1 MKKALS
7 ALVLG
12 MALSAGCVA
21 QAGSIPSYMVPLKTY
36 AVRYMDC
43 YLTAGGDKKGYIDAG
58 DYVIVEKIENG
69 WAYGSYPV
77 GNKRISRWF
86 KADDLVNNVS
96 FVNQERTSPQQ
107 NTNTYKTAGYDSVF
121 GSFNNYEP
129 IVVVSD
135 SGEFRQVIYKLNN
148 GGYKMAWVP
157 YWDCWLNGQSGKNE
171 KEERKVDNN
180 TINKNPII
188 QPVKREEKKTEQT
201 TISTTEK
208 GSIKYTSDTF
218 GNASLSGRRLG
229 YVTSGSDIDILADA
243 GSSYYIRYWTDSGQA
258 RERYVKK
265 DAVARAGTSQE
276 QPSNSTTE
284 KGTIRYTA
292 NTYGN
297 ASLSGKR
304 LGYVT
309 AGSDIDI
316 LAESGNSYYI
326 RYWTDSGQARERYV
340 NKGAVRK
347 AGEKDE
353 PVNNNDAVAEQVKN
367 KILWMKDNL
376 NGYKAGTVYSDPR
389 QSQCRGF
396 ANDIYTRLFPNVS
409 SLSGYTNDNFGA
421 KSFSGSYRVGRLTGF
436 GKNDVEKVKAFF
448 ANAKPG
454 YFIQMGARA
463 RNKKGDP
470 IPHSAIFVGTY
481 NDGCYFYEANV
492 PGGNRIG
499 LNPHTWEYLATQK
512 LGFTIYAPN
521 NYCLK

>member
-43 YLTAGGDKKGYIDAG
+43 YLTPGGEPKGYIDAG

-180 TINKNPII
+180 TINKNPIV

-201 TISTTEK
+201 TTSTTEK

-229 YVTSGSDIDILADA
+229 YVTAGSDIDILADA

-276 QPSNSTTE
+276 QPSKSTTE

-347 AGEKDE
+347 AGEKEE
-353 PVNNNDAVAEQVKN
+353 PVNNNTTS
-367 KILWMKDNL
+367 NL
-376 NGYKAGTVYSDPR
+376 QSLAQKWDGKSWAPYGTGKGENNWWPNGEKAFGGE
-389 QSQCRGF
+389 CLGF
-396 ANDIYTRLFPNVS
+396 ANYIFQEIHGGKCGDGYGTIKYKLSRLKDGVYEVS
-409 SLSGYTNDNFGA
+409 SSSWLDANKAREMLLNAPVG
-421 KSFSGSYRVGRLTGF
+421 SFLQLKRRSSGS
-436 GKNDVEKVKAFF
+436 
-448 ANAKPG
+448 
-454 YFIQMGARA
+454 Q
-463 RNKKGDP
+463 
-470 IPHSAIFVGTY
+470 HSAILLSRNDNQVVILDANGDWPANNIIRIRYFSYADFAKKNQAMTVY
-481 NDGCYFYEANV
+481 N
-492 PGGNRIG
+492 
-499 LNPHTWEYLATQK
+499 K
-512 LGFTIYAPN
+512 
-521 NYCLK
+521 

>member
-180 TINKNPII
+180 TINKNPIV

-201 TISTTEK
+201 TTSTTEK

-229 YVTSGSDIDILADA
+229 YVTAGSDIDILADA

-276 QPSNSTTE
+276 QPSKSTTE

-309 AGSDIDI
+309 AGSDIEI
-316 LAESGNSYYI
+316 LAYAGDAYYI

-347 AGEKDE
+347 AGEKE
-353 PVNNNDAVAEQVKN
+353 VPVNNNTTS
-367 KILWMKDNL
+367 NL
-376 NGYKAGTVYSDPR
+376 QSLAQKWDGKSWAPYGTGKGENNWWPNGEKAFGGE
-389 QSQCRGF
+389 CLGF
-396 ANDIYTRLFPNVS
+396 ANYIFQEIHGGKCGDGYGTIKYKLSRLKDGVYEVS
-409 SLSGYTNDNFGA
+409 SSSWLDANKASEMLLNAPVG
-421 KSFSGSYRVGRLTGF
+421 SFLQLKRRSSGS
-436 GKNDVEKVKAFF
+436 
-448 ANAKPG
+448 
-454 YFIQMGARA
+454 Q
-463 RNKKGDP
+463 
-470 IPHSAIFVGTY
+470 HSAILLSRNDNQVVILDANGDWPANNIIRIRYFSYADFAKKNQSMTVY
-481 NDGCYFYEANV
+481 N
-492 PGGNRIG
+492 
-499 LNPHTWEYLATQK
+499 K
-512 LGFTIYAPN
+512 
-521 NYCLK
+521 

>member
-12 MALSAGCVA
+12 IALSAGCVA

-43 YLTAGGDKKGYIDAG
+43 YLTPGGEPKGYIDAG
-58 DYVIVEKIENG
+58 DYVIVEKNENG

-77 GNKRISRWF
+77 GSKRISRWF
-86 KADDLVNNVS
+86 KADDLVNNVA
-96 FVNQERTSPQQ
+96 FINQDRTSPQQ
-107 NTNTYKTAGYDSVF
+107 TTNTYKTAGYDSVF

-135 SGEFRQVIYKLNN
+135 SGEFRQVIYKLSN

-157 YWDCWLNGQSGKNE
+157 YWDCWLNGQAGRNE
-171 KEERKVDNN
+171 KEERKVNNN
-180 TINKNPII
+180 TVNKNPII

-201 TISTTEK
+201 TTSTTEK

-218 GNASLSGRRLG
+218 GNASLSGRRIG
-229 YVTSGSDIDILADA
+229 YVTAGSDIEILADA

-276 QPSNSTTE
+276 QPSSSTTE

-353 PVNNNDAVAEQVKN
+353 PVDNNTTG
-367 KILWMKDNL
+367 NL
-376 NGYKAGTVYSDPR
+376 QSLAQKWDGKSWAPYGTGKGENNWWPNGEKAFGGE
-389 QSQCRGF
+389 CLGF
-396 ANDIYTRLFPNVS
+396 ANYIFQEIHGGKCGDGYGTIKYKLSRLKDGVYEVS
-409 SLSGYTNDNFGA
+409 SSSWLNANKA
-421 KSFSGSYRVGRLTGF
+421 KEMLLNAPVGSFLQLKRRKSGS
-436 GKNDVEKVKAFF
+436 
-448 ANAKPG
+448 
-454 YFIQMGARA
+454 Q
-463 RNKKGDP
+463 
-470 IPHSAIFVGTY
+470 HSAILVSRNENQVVILDANAELNNIIKIRYFSYVDFANKNQAMSIY
-481 NDGCYFYEANV
+481 N
-492 PGGNRIG
+492 
-499 LNPHTWEYLATQK
+499 K
-512 LGFTIYAPN
+512 
-521 NYCLK
+521 

>member
-12 MALSAGCVA
+12 MALSAGCVV

-180 TINKNPII
+180 TINKNPIV

-201 TISTTEK
+201 TTSTTEK

-229 YVTSGSDIDILADA
+229 YVTAGSDIDILADA

-276 QPSNSTTE
+276 QPSKSTTE

-316 LAESGNSYYI
+316 LAESGSSYYI

-347 AGEKDE
+347 AGEKEE
-353 PVNNNDAVAEQVKN
+353 PVNNNTTS
-367 KILWMKDNL
+367 NL
-376 NGYKAGTVYSDPR
+376 QSLAQKWDGKSWAPYGTGKGENNWWPNGEKAFGGE
-389 QSQCRGF
+389 CLGF
-396 ANDIYTRLFPNVS
+396 ANYIFQEIHGGKCGDGYGTIKYKLSRLKDGVYEVS
-409 SLSGYTNDNFGA
+409 SSSWLDANKAREMLLNAPVG
-421 KSFSGSYRVGRLTGF
+421 SFLQLKRRSSGS
-436 GKNDVEKVKAFF
+436 
-448 ANAKPG
+448 
-454 YFIQMGARA
+454 Q
-463 RNKKGDP
+463 
-470 IPHSAIFVGTY
+470 HSAILLSRNDNQVVILDANGDWPANNIIRIRYFSYADFAKKNQAMTVY
-481 NDGCYFYEANV
+481 N
-492 PGGNRIG
+492 
-499 LNPHTWEYLATQK
+499 K
-512 LGFTIYAPN
+512 
-521 NYCLK
+521 

>member
-1 MKKALS
+1 MKKVLS

-43 YLTAGGDKKGYIDAG
+43 YLTPGGEPKGYIDAG

-77 GNKRISRWF
+77 GSKRISRWF
-86 KADDLVNNVS
+86 KADDLVNNVA
-96 FVNQERTSPQQ
+96 FINQDRTSPQQ
-107 NTNTYKTAGYDSVF
+107 TTNTYKTAGYDSVF

-135 SGEFRQVIYKLNN
+135 SGEFRQVIYKLSN

-157 YWDCWLNGQSGKNE
+157 YWDCWLNGQAGRNE
-171 KEERKVDNN
+171 KEERKVNNN
-180 TINKNPII
+180 TVNKNPII

-201 TISTTEK
+201 TTSTTEK

-229 YVTSGSDIDILADA
+229 YVTAGSDIDILADA

-276 QPSNSTTE
+276 QPSSSTTE

-353 PVNNNDAVAEQVKN
+353 PVDNNTTG
-367 KILWMKDNL
+367 NL
-376 NGYKAGTVYSDPR
+376 QSLAQKWDGKSWAPYGTGKGENNWWPNGEKAFGGE
-389 QSQCRGF
+389 CLGF
-396 ANDIYTRLFPNVS
+396 ANYIFQEIHGGKCGDGYGTIKYKLSRLKDGVYEVS
-409 SLSGYTNDNFGA
+409 SSSWLDANKA
-421 KSFSGSYRVGRLTGF
+421 KEMLLNAPVGSFLQLKRRKSGS
-436 GKNDVEKVKAFF
+436 
-448 ANAKPG
+448 
-454 YFIQMGARA
+454 Q
-463 RNKKGDP
+463 
-470 IPHSAIFVGTY
+470 HSAILVSRNENQVVILDANAELNNIIKIRYFSYVDFANKNQVMSIY
-481 NDGCYFYEANV
+481 N
-492 PGGNRIG
+492 
-499 LNPHTWEYLATQK
+499 K
-512 LGFTIYAPN
+512 
-521 NYCLK
+521 

>member
-180 TINKNPII
+180 TINKNPIV

-201 TISTTEK
+201 TTSTTEK

-229 YVTSGSDIDILADA
+229 YVTAGSDIDILADA

-258 RERYVKK
+258 RARYVKK

-276 QPSNSTTE
+276 QPSKSTTE

-309 AGSDIDI
+309 AGSDIEI
-316 LAESGNSYYI
+316 LAYAGDAYYI

-347 AGEKDE
+347 AGEKEE
-353 PVNNNDAVAEQVKN
+353 PVNNNTTS
-367 KILWMKDNL
+367 NL
-376 NGYKAGTVYSDPR
+376 QSLAQKWDGKSWAPYGTGKGENNWWPNGEKAFGGE
-389 QSQCRGF
+389 CLGF
-396 ANDIYTRLFPNVS
+396 ANYIFQEIHGGKCGDGYGTIKYKLSRLKDGVYEVS
-409 SLSGYTNDNFGA
+409 SSSWLDANKAREMLLNAPVG
-421 KSFSGSYRVGRLTGF
+421 SFLQLKRRSSGS
-436 GKNDVEKVKAFF
+436 
-448 ANAKPG
+448 
-454 YFIQMGARA
+454 Q
-463 RNKKGDP
+463 
-470 IPHSAIFVGTY
+470 HSAILLSRNDNQVVILDANGDWPANNIIRIRYFSYADFAKKNQAMTVY
-481 NDGCYFYEANV
+481 N
-492 PGGNRIG
+492 
-499 LNPHTWEYLATQK
+499 K
-512 LGFTIYAPN
+512 
-521 NYCLK
+521 

>member
-180 TINKNPII
+180 TINKNPIV

-201 TISTTEK
+201 TTSTTEK

-229 YVTSGSDIDILADA
+229 YVT
-243 GSSYYIRYWTDSGQA
+243 
-258 RERYVKK
+258 
-265 DAVARAGTSQE
+265 
-276 QPSNSTTE
+276 
-284 KGTIRYTA
+284 
-292 NTYGN
+292 
-297 ASLSGKR
+297 
-304 LGYVT
+304 

-316 LAESGNSYYI
+316 LAESGSSYYI

-353 PVNNNDAVAEQVKN
+353 PVNNNLDAKFAELRQKYPHGSVWDENNGAGCEKAWGCHGFALQLGEYISGR
-367 KILWMKDNL
+367 KVKDNWAQRYDVSAIDNL
-376 NGYKAGTVYSDPR
+376 KPGDIIRYQANSNRKTSDGKSKKWPVGHTIVITAVNGESVTYVDCNGVDTSKEPENTIKWNRPQTKSELK
-389 QSQCRGF
+389 
-396 ANDIYTRLFPNVS
+396 RLFRQD
-409 SLSGYTNDNFGA
+409 GYVKRN
-421 KSFSGSYRVGRLTGF
+421 
-436 GKNDVEKVKAFF
+436 EKDYVFVY
-448 ANAKPG
+448 PG
-454 YFIQMGARA
+454 
-463 RNKKGDP
+463 
-470 IPHSAIFVGTY
+470 
-481 NDGCYFYEANV
+481 
-492 PGGNRIG
+492 
-499 LNPHTWEYLATQK
+499 
-512 LGFTIYAPN
+512 
-521 NYCLK
+521 

>member
-43 YLTAGGDKKGYIDAG
+43 YLTPGGEPKGYIDAG

-77 GNKRISRWF
+77 GSKRISRWF
-86 KADDLVNNVS
+86 KADDLVNNVA

-107 NTNTYKTAGYDSVF
+107 TTNTYKTAGYDSVF

-135 SGEFRQVIYKLNN
+135 SGEFRQIIYKLNN

-188 QPVKREEKKTEQT
+188 QPVKREEKKAEQT
-201 TISTTEK
+201 TTSITEK

-229 YVTSGSDIDILADA
+229 YVTAGSDIDILADA

-276 QPSNSTTE
+276 QPSKSTTE

-316 LAESGNSYYI
+316 LAESGSSYYI

-347 AGEKDE
+347 AGEKEE
-353 PVNNNDAVAEQVKN
+353 PVNNNTTN
-367 KILWMKDNL
+367 NL
-376 NGYKAGTVYSDPR
+376 QSLAQKWDGKSWAPYGTGKGENNWWPNGEKAFGGE
-389 QSQCRGF
+389 CLGF
-396 ANDIYTRLFPNVS
+396 ANYIFQEIHGGKCGDGYGTIKYKLSRLKDGVYEVS
-409 SLSGYTNDNFGA
+409 SSSWLDANKAREMLLNAPVG
-421 KSFSGSYRVGRLTGF
+421 SFLQLKRRSSGS
-436 GKNDVEKVKAFF
+436 
-448 ANAKPG
+448 
-454 YFIQMGARA
+454 Q
-463 RNKKGDP
+463 
-470 IPHSAIFVGTY
+470 HSAILLSRNDNQVVILDANGDWPANNIIRIRYFSYADFAKKNQAMTVY
-481 NDGCYFYEANV
+481 N
-492 PGGNRIG
+492 
-499 LNPHTWEYLATQK
+499 K
-512 LGFTIYAPN
+512 
-521 NYCLK
+521 

>member
-1 MKKALS
+1 MKKVLS

-43 YLTAGGDKKGYIDAG
+43 YLTPGGEPKGYIDAG

-77 GNKRISRWF
+77 GSKRISRWF
-86 KADDLVNNVS
+86 KADDLVNNVG
-96 FVNQERTSPQQ
+96 FVNQDRTSPKQT
-107 NTNTYKTAGYDSVF
+107 TNTYKSANYKEVF
-121 GSFNNYEP
+121 GSFDNYEP
-129 IVVVSD
+129 IVVVAD

-157 YWDCWLNGQSGKNE
+157 YWDCWLNGQSGRNE
-171 KEERKVDNN
+171 KEERKVNNN
-180 TINKNPII
+180 TINKNPVI
-188 QPVKREEKKTEQT
+188 QPIKREEKKTGQT
-201 TISTTEK
+201 TTSATEK

-229 YVTSGSDIDILADA
+229 YVTAGSDIEILADA

-276 QPSNSTTE
+276 QPSSSTTE

-309 AGSDIDI
+309 AGSDIEI
-316 LAESGNSYYI
+316 LAYTGDAYYI

-347 AGEKDE
+347 AGEKDT
-353 PVNNNDAVAEQVKN
+353 VNPSNN
-367 KILWMKDNL
+367 
-376 NGYKAGTVYSDPR
+376 S
-389 QSQCRGF
+389 
-396 ANDIYTRLFPNVS
+396 NDITYWEERRGKTVANIN
-409 SLSGYTNDNFGA
+409 SGYYQMPGNPKSRGQCTWYAFGRAWEVTGKKLTFSRDEDLHAKYWGNLVTNASVDHTPTSKCIGVRPVR
-421 KSFSGSYRVGRLTGF
+421 GGGF
-436 GKNDVEKVKAFF
+436 GHVIFIEYVGGGWIYYTDCNTDGNGRYDAGRDAIVKRKSV
-448 ANAKPG
+448 NG
-454 YFIQMGARA
+454 SFI
-463 RNKKGDP
+463 K
-470 IPHSAIFVGTY
+470 
-481 NDGCYFYEANV
+481 
-492 PGGNRIG
+492 
-499 LNPHTWEYLATQK
+499 EYTC
-512 LGFTIYAPN
+512 FIHP
-521 NYCLK
+521 

>member
-1 MKKALS
+1 MKKVLS

-43 YLTAGGDKKGYIDAG
+43 YLTPGGEPKGYIDAG

-77 GNKRISRWF
+77 GSKRISRWF
-86 KADDLVNNVS
+86 KADDLVNNVA
-96 FVNQERTSPQQ
+96 FINQDRTSPQQ
-107 NTNTYKTAGYDSVF
+107 TTNTYKTAGYDSVF

-135 SGEFRQVIYKLNN
+135 SGEFRQVIYKLSN

-157 YWDCWLNGQSGKNE
+157 YWDCWLNGQSGRNE

-180 TINKNPII
+180 TINKNPIV

-201 TISTTEK
+201 TTSTTEK

-229 YVTSGSDIDILADA
+229 YVTAGSDIDILADA

-276 QPSNSTTE
+276 QPSKSTTE

-353 PVNNNDAVAEQVKN
+353 PVDNNTTG
-367 KILWMKDNL
+367 NL
-376 NGYKAGTVYSDPR
+376 QSLAQKWDGKSWAPYGTGKGENNWWPNGEKAFGGE
-389 QSQCRGF
+389 CLGF
-396 ANDIYTRLFPNVS
+396 ANYIFQEIHGGKCGDGYGTIKYKLSRLKDGVYEVS
-409 SLSGYTNDNFGA
+409 SSSWLDANKA
-421 KSFSGSYRVGRLTGF
+421 KEMLLNAPVGSFLQLKRRKSGS
-436 GKNDVEKVKAFF
+436 
-448 ANAKPG
+448 
-454 YFIQMGARA
+454 Q
-463 RNKKGDP
+463 
-470 IPHSAIFVGTY
+470 HSAILVSRNENQVVILDANAELNNIIKIRYFSYVDFANKNQAMSIY
-481 NDGCYFYEANV
+481 N
-492 PGGNRIG
+492 
-499 LNPHTWEYLATQK
+499 K
-512 LGFTIYAPN
+512 
-521 NYCLK
+521 

>member
-180 TINKNPII
+180 TINKNPIV

-201 TISTTEK
+201 TTSTTEK

-229 YVTSGSDIDILADA
+229 YVTAGSDIDILADA

-276 QPSNSTTE
+276 QPSKSTTE

-309 AGSDIDI
+309 AGSDIEI
-316 LAESGNSYYI
+316 LAYAGDAYYI

-347 AGEKDE
+347 AGEKEE
-353 PVNNNDAVAEQVKN
+353 PVNNNTTS
-367 KILWMKDNL
+367 NL
-376 NGYKAGTVYSDPR
+376 QSLAQKWDGKSWAPYGTGKGENNWWPNGEKAFGGE
-389 QSQCRGF
+389 CLGF
-396 ANDIYTRLFPNVS
+396 ANYIFQEIHGGKCGDGYGTIKYKLSRLKDGVYEVS
-409 SLSGYTNDNFGA
+409 SSSWLDANKAREMLLNAPVG
-421 KSFSGSYRVGRLTGF
+421 SFLQLKRRSSGS
-436 GKNDVEKVKAFF
+436 
-448 ANAKPG
+448 
-454 YFIQMGARA
+454 Q
-463 RNKKGDP
+463 
-470 IPHSAIFVGTY
+470 HSAILLSRNDNQVVILDANGDWPANNIIRIRYFSYADFAKKNQSMTVY
-481 NDGCYFYEANV
+481 N
-492 PGGNRIG
+492 
-499 LNPHTWEYLATQK
+499 K
-512 LGFTIYAPN
+512 
-521 NYCLK
+521 

>member
-1 MKKALS
+1 MS

-43 YLTAGGDKKGYIDAG
+43 YLTPGGEPKGYIDAG

-180 TINKNPII
+180 TINKNPIV

-201 TISTTEK
+201 TTSTTEK

-229 YVTSGSDIDILADA
+229 YVTAGSDIDILADA

-276 QPSNSTTE
+276 QPSKSTTE

-297 ASLSGKR
+297 AFLSGKR

-316 LAESGNSYYI
+316 LAESGSSYYI

-347 AGEKDE
+347 AGEKEE
-353 PVNNNDAVAEQVKN
+353 PVNNNTTS
-367 KILWMKDNL
+367 NL
-376 NGYKAGTVYSDPR
+376 QSLAQKWDGKSWAPYGTGKGENNWWPNGEKAFGGE
-389 QSQCRGF
+389 CLGF
-396 ANDIYTRLFPNVS
+396 ANYIFQEIHGGKCGDGYGTIKYKLSRLKDGVYEVS
-409 SLSGYTNDNFGA
+409 SSSWLDANKAREMLLNAPVG
-421 KSFSGSYRVGRLTGF
+421 SFLQLKRRSSGS
-436 GKNDVEKVKAFF
+436 
-448 ANAKPG
+448 
-454 YFIQMGARA
+454 Q
-463 RNKKGDP
+463 
-470 IPHSAIFVGTY
+470 HSAILLSRNDNQVVILDANGDWPANNIIRIRYFSYADFAKKNQAMTVY
-481 NDGCYFYEANV
+481 N
-492 PGGNRIG
+492 
-499 LNPHTWEYLATQK
+499 K
-512 LGFTIYAPN
+512 
-521 NYCLK
+521 

>member
-43 YLTAGGDKKGYIDAG
+43 YLTPGGEPKGYIDAG

-86 KADDLVNNVS
+86 KADDLVNNVA
-96 FVNQERTSPQQ
+96 FINQDRTSPQQ
-107 NTNTYKTAGYDSVF
+107 TTNTYKTAGYDSVF

-135 SGEFRQVIYKLNN
+135 SGEFRQIIYKLNN

-188 QPVKREEKKTEQT
+188 QPVKREEKKAEQT
-201 TISTTEK
+201 TTSTTEK

-229 YVTSGSDIDILADA
+229 YVTAGSDIDILADA

-276 QPSNSTTE
+276 QPSKSTTE

-347 AGEKDE
+347 AGEKEETVHNGLEAKFAELKAIYPSGSTWTKHFDGASTCHGFALLIGNRICGYSARNWSSAYD
-353 PVNNNDAVAEQVKN
+353 VNTIKPGDIIRYQANPRRERWADHGHTIVITAVNGEQVKYADCN
-367 KILWMKDNL
+367 SAGSDVVQWDVPTTKSYLKKLFYQGDYIL
-376 NGYKAGTVYSDPR
+376 VY
-389 QSQCRGF
+389 
-396 ANDIYTRLFPNVS
+396 
-409 SLSGYTNDNFGA
+409 
-421 KSFSGSYRVGRLTGF
+421 
-436 GKNDVEKVKAFF
+436 
-448 ANAKPG
+448 PG
-454 YFIQMGARA
+454 
-463 RNKKGDP
+463 
-470 IPHSAIFVGTY
+470 
-481 NDGCYFYEANV
+481 
-492 PGGNRIG
+492 
-499 LNPHTWEYLATQK
+499 
-512 LGFTIYAPN
+512 
-521 NYCLK
+521 

>member
-43 YLTAGGDKKGYIDAG
+43 YLTPGGEPKGYIDAG

-77 GNKRISRWF
+77 GSNRISRWF
-86 KADDLVNNVS
+86 KADDLVNNVAFS
-96 FVNQERTSPQQ
+96 NQDRTSPQQ
-107 NTNTYKTAGYDSVF
+107 TTNTYKTAGYDSVF

-135 SGEFRQVIYKLNN
+135 SGEFRQVIYKLSN

-157 YWDCWLNGQSGKNE
+157 YWDCWLNGQAGRNE
-171 KEERKVDNN
+171 KEERKVNNN
-180 TINKNPII
+180 TVNKNPII

-201 TISTTEK
+201 TTSTTEK

-218 GNASLSGRRLG
+218 GNASLSGRR
-229 YVTSGSDIDILADA
+229 I
-243 GSSYYIRYWTDSGQA
+243 
-258 RERYVKK
+258 
-265 DAVARAGTSQE
+265 
-276 QPSNSTTE
+276 
-284 KGTIRYTA
+284 
-292 NTYGN
+292 
-297 ASLSGKR
+297 
-304 LGYVT
+304 GYVT
-309 AGSDIDI
+309 AGSDIEI
-316 LAESGNSYYI
+316 LAYAGDAYYI

-347 AGEKDE
+347 AGEKEE

-376 NGYKAGTVYSDPR
+376 NGYKAGMIYSNPR
-389 QSQCRGF
+389 GSYCRGF

-409 SLSGYTNDNFGA
+409 PLSGYTNDNFGA
-421 KSFSGSYRVGRLTGF
+421 DSFSGSYKVGRLTGF

-463 RNKKGDP
+463 RNEKGDP
-470 IPHSAIFVGTY
+470 KAHSAIFVGTY
-481 NDGCYFYEANV
+481 NGGCYFYEANV
-492 PGGNRIG
+492 PGGNLIG
-499 LNPHTWEYLATQK
+499 LNSHTWEYLATNK

>member
-43 YLTAGGDKKGYIDAG
+43 YLTPGGEPKGYIDAG

-77 GNKRISRWF
+77 GSKRISRWF
-86 KADDLVNNVS
+86 KADDLVNNVG
-96 FVNQERTSPQQ
+96 FVNQDRTSPKQT
-107 NTNTYKTAGYDSVF
+107 TNTYKSANYKEVF
-121 GSFNNYEP
+121 GSFDNYEP
-129 IVVVSD
+129 IVVVAD

-157 YWDCWLNGQSGKNE
+157 YWDCWLNGQSGRNE
-171 KEERKVDNN
+171 KEERKVNNN
-180 TINKNPII
+180 TINKNPVI
-188 QPVKREEKKTEQT
+188 QPIKREEKKTGQT
-201 TISTTEK
+201 TTSATEK

-229 YVTSGSDIDILADA
+229 YVTAGSDIDILADA

-276 QPSNSTTE
+276 QPSKSTTE

-347 AGEKDE
+347 AGEKEE
-353 PVNNNDAVAEQVKN
+353 PVNNNDAVAEKVKN
-367 KILWMKDNL
+367 RIWWMKSNL
-376 NGYKAGTVYSDPR
+376 NGYKDGSKYTGSGE
-389 QSQCRGF
+389 CRGF
-396 ANDIYTRLFPNVS
+396 ANNVYTYLFPGVS
-409 SLSGYTNDNFGA
+409 KISGYTGDNFGA
-421 KSFSGSYRVGRLTGF
+421 TYYNGSKVVARLTGF
-436 GKNDVEKVKAFF
+436 GANDSAAVKAFF
-448 ANAKPG
+448 NKAKPG
-454 YFIQMGARA
+454 YFIQMGR
-463 RNKKGDP
+463 RYSLNSKKDAAK
-470 IPHSAIFVGTY
+470 PHSAILASVTA
-481 NDGCYFYEANV
+481 NGCYFYEANADNKNTIKYNWYTW
-492 PGGNRIG
+492 GQLADRNRG
-499 LNPHTWEYLATQK
+499 YTL
-512 LGFTIYAPN
+512 YAPN
-521 NYCLK
+521 NYQLK

>member
-1 MKKALS
+1 MKKVLS

-43 YLTAGGDKKGYIDAG
+43 YLTPGGDKKGYIDAG

-77 GNKRISRWF
+77 GSKRISRWF
-86 KADDLVNNVS
+86 KADDLVNNVG
-96 FVNQERTSPQQ
+96 FVNQDRTSPKQT
-107 NTNTYKTAGYDSVF
+107 TNTYKSANYKEVF
-121 GSFNNYEP
+121 GSFDNYEP
-129 IVVVSD
+129 IVVVAD

-157 YWDCWLNGQSGKNE
+157 YWDCWLNGQSGRNE
-171 KEERKVDNN
+171 KEERKVNNN
-180 TINKNPII
+180 TINKNPVI
-188 QPVKREEKKTEQT
+188 QPIKREEKKTEQT
-201 TISTTEK
+201 TTSATEK

-229 YVTSGSDIDILADA
+229 YVTAGSDIDILADA

-276 QPSNSTTE
+276 QPSKSTTE

-347 AGEKDE
+347 AGEKE
-353 PVNNNDAVAEQVKN
+353 ETVNSNDAVAEQVKE
-367 KILWMKDNL
+367 KISWMKDNL
-376 NGYKAGTVYSDPR
+376 DGYKVATKYRGTSN
-389 QSQCRGF
+389 CRGF
-396 ANDIYTRLFPNVS
+396 ANKVYTYLFPGVEG
-409 SLSGYTNDNFGA
+409 LEDYTSDNFGA
-421 KSFSGSYRVGRLTGF
+421 KTYRGSRIVSTLSGF
-436 GKNDVEKVKAFF
+436 GKNDTGKVKAFF
-448 ANAKPG
+448 YNAKPG
-454 YFIQMGARA
+454 YFIQMARRYTLNSKRDA
-463 RNKKGDP
+463 GF
-470 IPHSAIFVGTY
+470 PHSAIIGEV
-481 NDGCYFYEANV
+481 NENGCYFYQANV
-492 PGGNRIG
+492 PNNNIIG
-499 LNPHTWEYLATQK
+499 YKHYTWADLADHNIGYT
-512 LGFTIYAPN
+512 LYSPN
-521 NYCLK
+521 DYRLK